1 MLYPQKICEDTSYIV
16 GNFFVDKIF
25 LDLKTNI
32 LRNNPNLSD
41 QVLAT
46 TLDDSHF
53 TFEYYD

>member
-16 GNFFVDKIF
+16 ANFFVDKIF

-46 TLDDSHF
+46 TVQLSPLIFDF
-53 TFEYYD
+53 